1 MDVTAGN
8 AAPATRAS
16 SPLTVSVTVPT
27 RNRPAH
33 IAACVRSILATGGF
47 LDLTVVD
54 QSDDDATEQALASI
68 DDPRLRYIRTETRG
82 VTRGRNVGIEES
94 RGDIVAYTDDDCR
107 IRPDWVARIIDVFA
121 ADEQTAVVC
130 GRVEVPEEIRHTGYA
145 EGFEPHER
153 VWRGRYPPLG
163 RDWGITANFSIRRS
177 VLATVG
183 MFDPILGAG
192 APLRSGGEPD
202 FLFRV
207 LRAGYTVVNANEVIV
222 DHYGIR
228 KPGEEFKKL
237 IMGYGAGTA
246 AAMFKHVRL
255 GDPAGSWVYLR
266 FLASA
271 VLVVVKNLLTG
282 KRPTGANYLRAFL
295 RGTIDSFR
303 YRIDRRRRIYA
314 DA

>member
-1 MDVTAGN
+1 MPTTPGN
-8 AAPATRAS
+8 RSAAPAAIDAPAIS
-16 SPLTVSVTVPT
+16 VSVPT

-33 IAACVRSILATGGF
+33 IAACVENILSTDGF
-47 LDLTVVD
+47 LELIVVD
-54 QSDDDATEQALASI
+54 QSDDDATERALATI
-68 DDPRLRYIRTETRG
+68 RDPRLRYVRTSTRG
-82 VTRGRNVGIEES
+82 VTKGRNIGIEES

-107 IRPDWVARIIDVFA
+107 VRPDWARRIAEVFA
-121 ADEQTAVVC
+121 SDPQAAVVC

-145 EGFEPHER
+145 EGFEPRER

-177 VLATVG
+177 ALAQVG
-183 MFDPILGAG
+183 MFDPVLGAG

-246 AAMFKHVRL
+246 AAMFKYVRL
-255 GDPAGSWVYLR
+255 RDRAGSLVYLR
-266 FLASA
+266 FLTSA
-271 VLVVVKNLLTG
+271 IRMVVANVLTG

-295 RGTIDSFR
+295 TGTIDSCS
-303 YRIDRRRRIYA
+303 YRIDRNRRIYA
-314 DA
+314 DR